1 MNCVVKDLKVSTR
14 GRYGLKAM
22 IFIGAN
28 SDGKCVSLRNIAES
42 EGISENYL
50 EQLISTLKKNDL
62 VKSVR
67 GAYGGYKLSRKL
79 EEISIGDI
87 LRALE
92 GSLSPVECINEDGSE
107 SCNCGTNCGTSC
119 ITREVW
125 EKIDNSVNQVV
136 DNIYLDELVK
146 KYNIN

>member
-1 MNCVVKDLKVSTR
+1 MNCVVRCLKVSTR

-28 SDGKCVSLRNIAES
+28 SENKCVSLRNIAES

-50 EQLISTLKKNDL
+50 EQLISVLKKSGL

-67 GAYGGYKLSRKL
+67 GAHGGYKLGRKL
-79 EEISIGDI
+79 SEISIGDI

-92 GSLSPVECINEDGSE
+92 GSLSPVECVNDDGSE
-107 SCNCGTNCGTSC
+107 SCNCGTNCGTNC

-125 EKIDNSVNQVV
+125 EKIDNSVNAVV
-136 DNIYLDELVK
+136 DNIYLDELVS
-146 KYNIN
+146 KYNV